1 MRREFFSAWASLF
14 LLAGL
19 LNYVNILRV
28 FAVCFLMDI
37 ERRFFVFSLELPR
50 QFSPIPQSS
59 NLKILYPLGEPSS
72 GFGQS
77 NQQNRYRASS
87 PGIDS
92 NNSQTESDGHRERD
106 PFVFDAKDP
115 EYQPFDNYVVSV
127 LGVRYELT
135 DQFKFNC
142 ERWVDREVLKAKIDW
157 DQLLKPNV

>member
-1 MRREFFSAWASLF
+1 
-14 LLAGL
+14 LA
-19 LNYVNILRV
+19 I
-28 FAVCFLMDI
+28 D
-37 ERRFFVFSLELPR
+37 
-50 QFSPIPQSS
+50 
-59 NLKILYPLGEPSS
+59 GEPSS